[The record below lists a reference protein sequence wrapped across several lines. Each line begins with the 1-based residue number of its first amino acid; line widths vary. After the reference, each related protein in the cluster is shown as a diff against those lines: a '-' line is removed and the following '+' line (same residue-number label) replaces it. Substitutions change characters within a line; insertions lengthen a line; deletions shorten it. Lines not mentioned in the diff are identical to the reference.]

1 MVCANLMDM
10 ANCITTKLMENN
22 DKPKLLLIGMDA
34 ISKAE
39 FLAKH
44 PELADIEIIEE
55 TPKSMPNEIAMEI
68 TNPYKDLD
76 ILSTPF
82 ARDSFMD
89 NRSPRNIRRQKE
101 RDAQK
106 FNKRYRK

>member
-1 MVCANLMDM
+1 
-10 ANCITTKLMENN
+10 MENN
-22 DKPKLLLIGMDA
+22 DKPKLLLIDMDA

-55 TPKSMPNEIAMEI
+55 IPKLIPNEIAMEI
-68 TNPYKDLD
+68 TNPYKDLS

-82 ARDSFMD
+82 VRDSFID
-89 NRSPRNIRRQKE
+89 NNRSPRNIRRQKE
-101 RDAQK
+101 RDVQK
-106 FNKRYRK
+106 FNKKHKK

>member
-1 MVCANLMDM
+1 
-10 ANCITTKLMENN
+10 MENN

-55 TPKSMPNEIAMEI
+55 ISKSIPNETTMEI
-68 TNPYKDLD
+68 TNPYKDLS

-82 ARDSFMD
+82 VRDSFID
-89 NRSPRNIRRQKE
+89 NNRSPRNIRRQKE
-101 RDAQK
+101 RDAKK
-106 FNKRYRK
+106 FNKKYRK

>member
-1 MVCANLMDM
+1 
-10 ANCITTKLMENN
+10 MENN
-22 DKPKLLLIGMDA
+22 DKLKLLLIGMDA

-44 PELADIEIIEE
+44 PELADIEIVHEI
-55 TPKSMPNEIAMEI
+55 PKSIPNEIAMEI
-68 TNPYKDLD
+68 TNPYEDLS

-82 ARDSFMD
+82 VRDSFMDD

-101 RDAQK
+101 RDVQK
-106 FNKRYRK
+106 FNKKHKK

>member
-1 MVCANLMDM
+1 
-10 ANCITTKLMENN
+10 MENN
-22 DKPKLLLIGMDA
+22 DNPKLLLIGMGA
-34 ISKAE
+34 IGKAE
-39 FLAKH
+39 IIARSL
-44 PELADIEIIEE
+44 ELADIEIIEE
-55 TPKSMPNEIAMEI
+55 IPKSIPNEATMEI

-82 ARDSFMD
+82 IRDSFMDD

-106 FNKRYRK
+106 FNKKYRK